1 MKEKTIWMILIAII
15 VIMQLI
21 PSGRPEVI
29 NENPNGLLV
38 NNDVP
43 DSVAYIL
50 RTTCYDC
57 HSNETVYPWYS
68 YVAPVSW
75 LISRDTR
82 LGREELNFSNWE
94 SNDKMKKAKLLSDIV
109 EEVSDGGM
117 PMAIYPLMHP
127 EAKLTKADRQIIVD
141 WAEEYAES
149 LFE

>member
-1 MKEKTIWMILIAII
+1 MKAKVIWIILITIV

-29 NENPNGLLV
+29 MENPNGLMV
-38 NNDVP
+38 NNNIP
-43 DSVAYIL
+43 DSVANIL

-57 HSNETVYPWYS
+57 HSNETNYPWYS

-75 LISRDTR
+75 LISRDTK
-82 LGREELNFSNWE
+82 LGRAELNFSIWE
-94 SNDKMKKAKLLSDIV
+94 SNDKMRKAKLLSDII
-109 EEVSDGGM
+109 EQVSEGGM

-127 EAKLTKADRQIIVD
+127 EAKLTKADRQMIVD
-141 WAEEYAES
+141 WADSYAES

>member
-1 MKEKTIWMILIAII
+1 MILVAVI

-29 NENPNGLLV
+29 KENKNDLFS
-38 NNDVP
+38 NNQVP
-43 DSVAYIL
+43 DSVEYLL

-57 HSNETVYPWYS
+57 HSNETIYPWYS

-82 LGREELNFSNWE
+82 LGREELNFSKWE
-94 SNDKMKKAKLLSDIV
+94 TNDKMKKAKLLDDIV

-127 EAKLTKADRQIIVD
+127 EAKLTRADRQMIVD
-141 WAEEYAES
+141 WAESHAES

>member
-1 MKEKTIWMILIAII
+1 MKAKTIWIVLIATV

-29 NENPNGLLV
+29 NENPNGLMV
-38 NNDVP
+38 NNNIP
-43 DSVAYIL
+43 NSVANIL

-57 HSNETVYPWYS
+57 HSNETNYPWYS

-75 LISRDTR
+75 LISRDTK
-82 LGREELNFSNWE
+82 LGRAELNFSIWE

-127 EAKLTKADRQIIVD
+127 EAKLTKADRQMIVD
-141 WAEEYAES
+141 WADSYAES

>member
-1 MKEKTIWMILIAII
+1 MKAKTIWIVLIATV

-29 NENPNGLLV
+29 KENPNGLMV
-38 NNDVP
+38 NNNIP
-43 DSVAYIL
+43 DSVAYLL
-50 RTTCYDC
+50 RKTCYDC
-57 HSNETVYPWYS
+57 HSNETNYPWYS

-75 LISRDTR
+75 LISRDTK
-82 LGREELNFSNWE
+82 LGRAELNFSIWE
-94 SNDKMKKAKLLSDIV
+94 SNDKMKKAKLLSDII

>member
-1 MKEKTIWMILIAII
+1 MKAKTIWMILFAIV

-29 NENPNGLLV
+29 NENPNGLMV
-38 NNDVP
+38 NNNIP
-43 DSVAYIL
+43 DSVANIL

-57 HSNETVYPWYS
+57 HSNETNYPWYS

-75 LISRDTR
+75 LISRDTK
-82 LGREELNFSNWE
+82 LGRAELNFSIWE

-127 EAKLTKADRQIIVD
+127 EAKLTKADRQMIVD